1 MMSNREATAT
11 TATLTLWRVFGLA
24 DDFND
29 RPKRYWTADAVITSS
44 PTDSIAVM
52 IGEAPEDLLTALRQW
67 RAQARGV
74 LSIITGHSVT
84 PDGRL
89 EMYHEDLST
98 VQIREFE
105 NPYVAWL
112 TVCMKRSI
120 KVALPAEG
128 ELDWGANVEAI
139 SNALQ
144 EFSEQGN
151 PVLDCAVASVV
162 GASEGLNIRHLRF
175 ADKRPYL
182 TASGKAAITI
192 PITQMRIQ
200 DSGISVG
207 RNDGWATAPT
217 EQIAAA
223 ISSIAATSITKNTLK
238 LIGQP
243 MSWLCSAM
251 GEEEDDL
258 RRFTFAFAGLEL
270 LATQVEKNSRGELIG
285 MIENLNANLPVIEL
299 LWPAAN
305 EDFVSRNLVFRFAVM
320 ATIYSPGTAKADVA
334 TFKPIAK
341 ARNDMFH
348 GSDQT
353 ITRELSIACE
363 GLLRKYVGI
372 VAVRTA
378 GART

>member
-1 MMSNREATAT
+1 MTSNPEVTAT

-24 DDFND
+24 DNYND
-29 RPKRYWTADAVITSS
+29 RPKPYWTADAVVTSS
-44 PTDSIAVM
+44 PADSIAVM
-52 IGEAPEDLLTALRQW
+52 IGEVPEDLLTTLRQW
-67 RAQARGV
+67 RAQVRGQ
-74 LSIITGHSVT
+74 LSIFTGQQVT
-84 PDGRL
+84 PYQRL
-89 EMYHEDLST
+89 QMYHEDLDK

-105 NPYVAWL
+105 DPYVAWL

-120 KVALPAEG
+120 EVAFPAEG
-128 ELDWGANVEAI
+128 ELDWGANIEAI
-139 SNALQ
+139 INALQ
-144 EFSEQGN
+144 EFVEQGN
-151 PVLDCAVASVV
+151 PVLDCAVASII
-162 GASEGLNIRHLRF
+162 GASEGLNIRRLRF
-175 ADKRPYL
+175 AEKRPYL
-182 TASGKAAITI
+182 TAPGKAAITI
-192 PITQMRIQ
+192 PNPQLTIQ

-207 RNDGWATAPT
+207 RNDGWAAAPA

-223 ISSIAATSITKNTLK
+223 VSSMAATPITKSISK

-270 LATQVEKNSRGELIG
+270 LATQVEKNSRQELIG
-285 MIENLNANLPVIEL
+285 MIEDLNGNLPVVEL
-299 LWPAAN
+299 LWPSTN
-305 EDFVSRNLVFRFAVM
+305 EDFVWRNLVFRFAVM
-320 ATIYSPGTAKADVA
+320 AAIYSPDTAKADVA
-334 TFKPIAK
+334 TFRPIAK

-363 GLLRKYVGI
+363 GLLKKYVGT

-378 GART
+378 GARS